1 MVLQCICHSFYRL
14 HLFSHSLKFLFFYT
28 FSDLPG
34 ILMGL
39 TKEFNIDKFLTV
51 LLESLLEYRLEIQ
64 LLNHKILFL
73 FLSIV
78 NDILFTVL
86 QMIFAIVLYF
96 QSLRQFQLEV

>member
-1 MVLQCICHSFYRL
+1 ML
-14 HLFSHSLKFLFFYT
+14 YT